1 MAKMTMTTRQ
11 QFWLT
16 HIQAAMRSG
25 EQLQRYAKRH
35 GLSVAGLYNAKS
47 VLKRAGLL
55 KGASSE
61 LVASAFVPV
70 QLVSQ
75 AHPSIR
81 CRLQHLSGWQLEMER
96 LPDAKWLR
104 DLIGSDRDASA

>member
-1 MAKMTMTTRQ
+1 MARMTMTKRQ

-16 HIQAAMRSG
+16 HIEAATCSG

-35 GLSVAGLYNAKS
+35 GLSVAALYNAKS
-47 VLKRAGLL
+47 VFKRAGLL
-55 KGASSE
+55 KPSTE
-61 LVASAFVPV
+61 LTANAFVPV
-70 QLVSQ
+70 QIAQS
-75 AHPSIR
+75 PIR

-104 DLIGSDRDASA
+104 DLIGRSDAAP